1 MSRYRAPA
9 VLLALVVGFAFPAIP
24 ASSGTEE
31 ATLVRIIR
39 TWEFA
44 KPSPD
49 PSGLALL
56 TGTSSLLIVDSEVEE
71 GPHWDNAN
79 VWLFKPGTGVRRAF
93 KTTRF
98 SMEPTDVAVSGSG
111 LTLAITD
118 DTADR
123 VFIWRKGRDGRW
135 GSGDDLVNGIQ
146 SRNFGSADPTGAAY
160 GAGSLFITDG
170 DNTLSDHRVY
180 RLRPGP
186 NGRFDGVAPQ
196 GDDFVTSFD
205 TTPLGITH
213 PTDIVYQSASQH
225 LFLVSANEDIIAE
238 ATLRGDLVATYDISD
253 TSIRSAAGL
262 AFARATADAS
272 VTHLYVADRGRDN
285 EESPAENDGRLFE
298 FELT

>member
-1 MSRYRAPA
+1 MSRYRVLA
-9 VLLALVVGFAFPAIP
+9 VLFALILGLAFPSIP
-24 ASSGTEE
+24 ASSGTKD

-39 TWEFA
+39 TSGFA

-56 TGTSSLLIVDSEVEE
+56 TGTASLLIVDSEVEE
-71 GPHWDNAN
+71 GPHWDDAN
-79 VWLFKPGTGVRRAF
+79 IWIFKPGTGVRRAF

-111 LTLAITD
+111 STIAITD

-123 VFIWRKGRDGRW
+123 VFLWRKGRDGRW
-135 GSGDDLVNGIQ
+135 GSGDDRVKPLL

-160 GAGSLFITDG
+160 GVGSLFITDG
-170 DNTLSDHRVY
+170 DNTVSDHRVY

-186 NGRFDGVAPQ
+186 NGKIDGAAPQ

-205 TTPLGITH
+205 TSPLGIRN
-213 PTDIVYQSASQH
+213 PTDVVYRSGSQH
-225 LFLVSANEDIIAE
+225 LFLVSSSEDIIVE

-253 TSIRSAAGL
+253 TSIRSAAGI
-262 AFARATADAS
+262 AFARATAGSA
-272 VTHLYVADRGRDN
+272 THLYVADRGRDN
-285 EESPAENDGRLFE
+285 EDAPAENDGRVFE